1 MGATTV
7 NREEDSLTHLAHDAV
22 RALSASACGYFGVSS
37 GKCSMCPAST
47 RGTTCVRVMLDD
59 AESRLRALD
68 QQDERDRHDSWEKLK
83 GDLGLTCC
91 TYFDDGNVTEGC
103 NGCRAEELGGNMG
116 GDCDEL
122 MFDDIISRAKKLA
135 GVDTKQVA
143 SSLSCLRYLVLGL
156 DHADNCELKKI
167 NNMIKEGE
175 L

>member
-1 MGATTV
+1 MGATTI
-7 NREEDSLTHLAHDAV
+7 NREEDGFTRLAHDVV

-68 QQDERDRHDSWEKLK
+68 QRDERDRHDSWEKLEE
-83 GDLGLTCC
+83 DANLGFHDYCKKHRL
-91 TYFDDGNVTEGC
+91 
-103 NGCRAEELGGNMG
+103 EECDYNMRVHI
-116 GDCDEL
+116 L
-122 MFDDIISRAKKLA
+122 ARAKALA
-135 GVDTKQVA
+135 DVDAKQVA

-156 DHADNCELKKI
+156 DPADNCELKKI
-167 NNMIKEGE
+167 QNMIKEGE

>member
-1 MGATTV
+1 MELFIKYNRCGALMQTRCVDGDSVERLAADMARAFACTP
-7 NREEDSLTHLAHDAV
+7 EDCCSIKI
-22 RALSASACGYFGVSS
+22 ACEYFGVSS

-68 QQDERDRHDSWEKLK
+68 QQDKRDRHDSWEKLR

-116 GDCDEL
+116 GDCDGL
-122 MFDDIISRAKKLA
+122 MFDDIIRRAKKLA
-135 GVDTKQVA
+135 GVEQ
-143 SSLSCLRYLVLGL
+143 
-156 DHADNCELKKI
+156 
-167 NNMIKEGE
+167 
-175 L
+175 